1 MLTMNKSR
9 VLKLGFF
16 LAVLFVGDRVGG
28 GMLMWL
34 VGKSGQRFPMV
45 YSGKLE
51 ADVAILGNSRGIH
64 MFHPPAI
71 EREVGGKVANLSF
84 NDLPPAI
91 MPILW
96 GDYLQHHAPP
106 RLLVLEVSCIGV
118 VDYPASTERF
128 TVLMPKNVEF
138 GRAIYSENPRHYWL
152 SQLSHLFRFNSPL
165 TWRSLLFLKRDDQS
179 WIMNSQLNETMMT
192 ETIAN
197 ADAELRKDQTRLDA
211 IKRTIAIAE
220 EHNVEVR
227 CVIAPYAPL
236 YFERLD
242 GFDSWLDWVES
253 SLGRPVEDLSQQVTE
268 MEHFADHLHLHE
280 AGASHFAKALSS
292 QGFFTSENTVL
303 AGVGK

>member
-1 MLTMNKSR
+1 MAR
-9 VLKLGFF
+9 I
-16 LAVLFVGDRVGG
+16 VGN
-28 GMLMWL
+28 
-34 VGKSGQRFPMV
+34 SGQRFPMV
-45 YSGKLE
+45 YSGALE

-71 EREVGGKVANLSF
+71 ERECDVKVANLSF

-96 GDYLQHHAPP
+96 SDYLRHHAPP

-128 TVLMPKNVEF
+128 TVLMAKNPKF
-138 GRAIYSENPRHYWL
+138 GDAIRSENPRHYWL
-152 SQLSHLFRFNSPL
+152 AQLSHLFRFNSPL

-179 WIMNSQLNETMMT
+179 WIMNSQLNETMMA

-197 ADAELRKDQTRLDA
+197 ADAELRKDQSRLEA
-211 IKRTIAIAE
+211 IKRTIEIAD
-220 EHNVEVR
+220 EHDVEVR
-227 CVIAPYAPL
+227 CVVAPYAPA

-242 GFDSWLDWVES
+242 GFDSWLNWVQG
-253 SLGRPVEDLSQQVTE
+253 SLGRQVEDLSKQVKE

-280 AGASHFAKALSS
+280 AGASHFAKQLSR
-292 QGFFTSENTVL
+292 QGFFTSENTAL
-303 AGVGK
+303 AGFEK